1 MKQNSWKHLLVNDLF
16 SCFPRQMAQVGSGE
30 DLPDFPESGTGEI
43 DLETLLMLPVFWLR
57 DFEQGLVLFDIS

>member
-1 MKQNSWKHLLVNDLF
+1 
-16 SCFPRQMAQVGSGE
+16 MAQVGSGE